1 MCICGHEQ
9 IFESCCK
16 PYIDGDKIAQS
27 SETLMRSRYSAYAQG
42 NAKYIFNTYAKD
54 KQAENP
60 VKEIAEFAN
69 SCQFIKL
76 EIIDSQDQSD
86 TGYVKFKAHYLF
98 GNLYCTLH
106 EKSEFIK
113 VEGAWFYLDGDIKD
127 TPEVKL
133 NRNDVCPCGSNKK
146 FKKCHY
152 Q

>member
-76 EIIDSQDQSD
+76 EIIDSQDQSNR
-86 TGYVKFKAHYLF
+86 KRK
-98 GNLYCTLH
+98 
-106 EKSEFIK
+106 KSK
-113 VEGAWFYLDGDIKD
+113 
-127 TPEVKL
+127 
-133 NRNDVCPCGSNKK
+133 S
-146 FKKCHY
+146 
-152 Q
+152 